1 MPDKHRPEAETEATT
16 FEREVLIPQ
25 ATPQKRRT
33 TLITKR
39 QTIAPA
45 KAKSSRRKTKPERE

>member
-1 MPDKHRPEAETEATT
+1 MPDKHRPEAETETAT

-25 ATPQKRRT
+25 ATPKKRRT

-39 QTIAPA
+39 QTTAPA
-45 KAKSSRRKTKPERE
+45 KAKPSRRKAKPERE